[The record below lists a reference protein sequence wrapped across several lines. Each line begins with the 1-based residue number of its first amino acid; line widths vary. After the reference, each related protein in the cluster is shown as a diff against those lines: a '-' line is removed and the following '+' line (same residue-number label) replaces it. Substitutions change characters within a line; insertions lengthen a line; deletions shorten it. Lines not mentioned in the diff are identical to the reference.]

1 MTKVLLFQFF
11 CPAEFFAVRLLAFER
26 DKLTCATLKN
36 VLSKL
41 SYSVYII
48 LMEEVMAN
56 EIVEQVNTKMQ
67 TSVDALKRELVKI
80 RTGRASLALLDG
92 IKVDAYGSLLPVD
105 QVGTMTI
112 PESRMIVIQ
121 PWDPQ
126 MLPVIEKAILSS
138 DLGLT
143 PANDGKVIR
152 LTIPQLTEERR
163 KDLVKQVKKVAE
175 EFKVAVRNVRREA
188 NDMLKKLKKDKEIS
202 EDDMFRLQEEAQKA
216 TDAFVKKIDEIAV
229 GKEKEVMEV

>member
-1 MTKVLLFQFF
+1 
-11 CPAEFFAVRLLAFER
+11 
-26 DKLTCATLKN
+26 
-36 VLSKL
+36 
-41 SYSVYII
+41 
-48 LMEEVMAN
+48 MAN
-56 EIVEQVNTKMQ
+56 EVVDQVNTKMES
-67 TSVDALKRELVKI
+67 SVEALKRELVKI

-92 IKVDAYGSLLPVD
+92 IKIDAYGSQLPVD

-163 KDLVKQVKKVAE
+163 KELVKQVKKVAE

-188 NDMLKKLKKDKEIS
+188 NDLLKKMKKDKDLS

-216 TDAFVKKIDEIAV
+216 TDAYIKQIDDIAA